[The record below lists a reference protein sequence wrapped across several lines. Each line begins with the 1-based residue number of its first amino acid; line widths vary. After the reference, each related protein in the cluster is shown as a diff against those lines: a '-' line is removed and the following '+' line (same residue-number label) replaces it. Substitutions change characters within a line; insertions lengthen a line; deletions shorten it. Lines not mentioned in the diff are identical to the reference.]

1 MTVPCTSIQSHVCT
15 VEKYSR
21 ASMQSCKLKEGRT
34 WQHITLQPLT
44 CRVEMAKE
52 ASGAEQTRLVIEWH
66 TQMRGDRQGQIIVLV
81 RLQLLTI
88 GIARVWRNTDV
99 CPSYVLWD
107 TDWFPIP
114 FA

>member
-1 MTVPCTSIQSHVCT
+1 
-15 VEKYSR
+15 
-21 ASMQSCKLKEGRT
+21 
-34 WQHITLQPLT
+34 
-44 CRVEMAKE
+44 MAKE